1 MRRIC
6 VITLLMAF
14 ATGANAEERCPN
26 KTCES
31 TWMQWFANG
40 ATAFMIEQ
48 YAATKIP
55 QLAQL
60 NTWVA
65 TTLMAQYAA
74 RFGGASGVTAG
85 SSLMTKID

>member
-1 MRRIC
+1 MRRIL
-6 VITLLMAF
+6 VITMLMAF
-14 ATGANAEERCPN
+14 VTGANAEERCPN

-31 TWMQWFANG
+31 TWMQWLANG

-65 TTLMAQYAA
+65 TMVMAKYAA
-74 RFGGASGVTAG
+74 YFGGTAVVLE
-85 SSLMTKID
+85 SKKD